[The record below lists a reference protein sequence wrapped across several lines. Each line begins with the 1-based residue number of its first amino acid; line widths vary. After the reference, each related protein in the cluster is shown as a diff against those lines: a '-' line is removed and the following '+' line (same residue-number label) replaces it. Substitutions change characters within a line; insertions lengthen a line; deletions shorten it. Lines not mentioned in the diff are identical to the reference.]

1 MNKEKNWHRSA
12 EYAAIAALQR
22 RLAGRVSALDDL
34 PAFQCPAPLELAS
47 AIDANLP
54 AALGISSTCVLTVP
68 KLAP

>member
-1 MNKEKNWHRSA
+1 MRLLPHCNGGSQAGFLRST
-12 EYAAIAALQR
+12 ISQHF
-22 RLAGRVSALDDL
+22 D
-34 PAFQCPAPLELAS
+34 APVPLGLLS